1 MHIADMTMF
10 YAPYSGGV
18 RTYLDAKRRRL
29 HHMTGMRHTLVV
41 PDRHDARLEQGR
53 RIHVAASPLPFS
65 NGYRFPLTRGPW
77 RRTLCELRPDIV
89 EAGDPYVAGWAAIDA
104 ARELDIPLVA
114 FYHSDLPA
122 LIGHRLGQWTR
133 PALNRYIT
141 RLYSHYDRLL
151 APSRVMADRLER
163 MGIERV
169 QVQPLGVDLKTFH
182 PGLRDESV
190 KTELGLAPE
199 TRLLIF
205 AGRGAHEKNMHILLE
220 TMRRLTKLDAG
231 HRYHLLMVGS
241 AMPTRVPDNVT
252 VVNHFC
258 PTHEIARYLA
268 SSDALVHAGTQ
279 ETFGLVV
286 LEAMACGTP
295 VVGTRAGALAENVPE
310 SCGELA
316 RPLDAAHLAERI
328 CALFER
334 DRATL
339 RRSARE
345 HVERH
350 HDWDIVVDGVLG
362 HYRQILGVSLPEAA
376 GVTHG

>member
-1 MHIADMTMF
+1 MTMF

-29 HHMTGMRHTLVV
+29 NDMAGMRHTLVV
-41 PDRHDARLEQGR
+41 PDRRDARLEQGR
-53 RIHVAASPLPFS
+53 RINVAASPLPFS

-77 RRTLCELRPDIV
+77 RRALCELRPDIV

-104 ARELDIPLVA
+104 ARKLDIPLVA

-133 PALNRYIT
+133 PMLNRYLT
-141 RLYSHYDRLL
+141 RLYGHYDRLL
-151 APSRVMADRLER
+151 APSRVMAERLER

-169 QVQPLGVDLKTFH
+169 HVQPLGVDLKTFH
-182 PGLRDESV
+182 PGLRDAGV
-190 KTELGLAPE
+190 KAELGLEPE
-199 TRLLIF
+199 TRLLVF
-205 AGRGAHEKNMHILLE
+205 AGRGSHEKNMHILLE
-220 TMRRLTKLDAG
+220 TMRQLPKRDDD

-241 AMPTRVPDNVT
+241 AMPRQVPENVT
-252 VVNHFC
+252 VINHFC
-258 PTHEIARYLA
+258 PTDQIARYLA
-268 SSDALVHAGTQ
+268 SSDALVHAGNQ

-334 DRATL
+334 DRTTL
-339 RRSARE
+339 SRSARA

-350 HDWDIVVDGVLG
+350 HDWDIVVDGALG
-362 HYRQILGVSLPEAA
+362 HYREILGVPFAQTAS
-376 GVTHG
+376 VTHG